1 MKKEE
6 IYVEINNEEEK
17 KLAIQILEKAGEKY
31 CKFRITDDCRYLV
44 YNQFIE
50 KWDIIDCEYLDEISL
65 FELDVFLN
73 PIESTDTLIEDFKQQ
88 MRDKGLEVSV
98 VIEREIFK
106 PDDVVMYWYEGCI
119 DRVFVRYKDF
129 SSAADNIVKVT
140 DPHILKFLNL

>member
-31 CKFRITDDCRYLV
+31 CKFRITDEYRYLV

-50 KWDIIDCEYLDEISL
+50 KWDITDCEYLDEITL
-65 FELDVFLN
+65 LQLAEFLN
-73 PIESTDTLIEDFKQQ
+73 PKTTDTLIEDFKQQ

-98 VIEREIFK
+98 VIEREIIQ
-106 PDDVVMYWYEGCI
+106 PNDIVMYKKGVIKHFCKFGYI
-119 DRVFVRYKDF
+119 DSHENY
-129 SSAADNIVKVT
+129 NIVKVT
-140 DPHILKFLNL
+140 DPNIIKFLNL